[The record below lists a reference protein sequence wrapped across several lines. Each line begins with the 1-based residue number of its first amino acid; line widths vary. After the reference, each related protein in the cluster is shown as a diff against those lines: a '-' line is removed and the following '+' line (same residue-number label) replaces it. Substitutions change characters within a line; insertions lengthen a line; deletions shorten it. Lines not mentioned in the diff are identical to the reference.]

1 MYSLIIFFILIFIL
15 FNRIKK
21 VSSLSKK
28 KNDLKKTNINFKIK
42 PFLTILDNGN
52 IEILKTS
59 INNINKNNSKK
70 IDIPLEIYENGFLT
84 SNRLNFIIKNCSDSL
99 YISSSLLKK
108 LIKNNEIQLLK
119 IIFSKSK
126 FYDNE
131 FIKTL
136 LYQYKYKT
144 SIFVNDLN
152 RIMSNDHY
160 IISTN
165 YSVEKFQDY
174 YVEACGDGK
183 KNIIKYLIG
192 HGADVNGINQYNI
205 TPLCKA
211 CEEGNEKIVEYLIEH
226 GADVNKVKL
235 FNETPLHC
243 ACKKG
248 NEKIAKYLIEHGANI
263 KIVDVCG
270 YSPFFM
276 SCKSGNEHLV
286 KYLVGLGADINE
298 ESNCGETP
306 LFYACKSGNEDLVK
320 YLVKLGADVKKINHE
335 KETPLF
341 RACESGNE
349 NLVKYLVEL
358 EVDIAI
364 ESIRGETALFKACRN
379 GNEKI
384 VKYLVEH
391 GANINKENK
400 WAETPLFFACKNRNK
415 KIIKYLVEQG
425 ADINKVI
432 DVINSPRRRH
442 LWICGFYNKKNIKKY
457 LVELKSNIN
466 SDRQYEK
473 KICY

>member
-1 MYSLIIFFILIFIL
+1 MT
-15 FNRIKK
+15 
-21 VSSLSKK
+21 SSLSKK

-119 IIFSKSK
+119 VIFSNSK

-144 SIFVNDLN
+144 SISDNDLN
-152 RIMSNDHY
+152 RIISNDHY
-160 IISTN
+160 IISN
-165 YSVEKFQDY
+165 KCSVEKFQDY
-174 YVEACGDGK
+174 FVKACGDGK
-183 KNIIKYLIG
+183 KNIVKYLIG
-192 HGADVNGINQYNI
+192 HGADVNGVNQYNK
-205 TPLCKA
+205 TPLCEA
-211 CEEGNEKIVEYLIEH
+211 CEEGNEKIVEYLVEH
-226 GADVNKVKL
+226 GADVNKVKSYD
-235 FNETPLHC
+235 ETPLYC

-263 KIVDVCG
+263 KIVEICG

-276 SCKSGNEHLV
+276 ACHSGNENLV

-298 ESNCGETP
+298 ESDCGNTP

-349 NLVKYLVEL
+349 NLVKYLVEIE

-364 ESIRGETALFKACRN
+364 ESIRGETALFKACEN
-379 GNEKI
+379 KNDKI

-391 GANINKENK
+391 GADIDKENE
-400 WAETPLFFACKNRNK
+400 WAETPLFFAFKSRNE
-415 KIIKYLVEQG
+415 KIVQYLIGQG
-425 ADINKVI
+425 ANINKVI
-432 DVINSPRRRH
+432 DVINSPKGP
-442 LWICGFYNKKNIKKY
+442 LPYLMFKFYNIKDIKKY
-457 LVELKSNIN
+457 LVELKTNIN
-466 SDRQYEK
+466 NDKNYMK
-473 KICY
+473 KCIRKYAVRYI